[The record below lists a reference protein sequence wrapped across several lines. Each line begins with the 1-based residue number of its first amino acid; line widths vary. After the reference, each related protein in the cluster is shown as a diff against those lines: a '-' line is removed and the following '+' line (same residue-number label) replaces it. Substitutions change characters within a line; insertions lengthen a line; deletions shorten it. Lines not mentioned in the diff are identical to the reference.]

1 MVHSCALYKI
11 YQLIDKGEV
20 GEAGSQGQNRRKRSF
35 GSKWGP
41 NQRKWKGA
49 RDRAVRHG
57 MQGEM
62 RSKRTVVAGGMGVG
76 CLLITQEIITS
87 LVIISWGVF
96 TPGDSA
102 RGPEFEIFPVCLL
115 FFFFFCLFLSVVV
128 VVVVAISWAAP
139 AAYGGSQAR
148 G

>member
-57 MQGEM
+57 MQGEGL
-62 RSKRTVVAGGMGVG
+62 KMGLKAYKCKAIG
-76 CLLITQEIITS
+76 LMLKFLGEKTHREESMSQE
-87 LVIISWGVF
+87 VRHG
-96 TPGDSA
+96 
-102 RGPEFEIFPVCLL
+102 
-115 FFFFFCLFLSVVV
+115 
-128 VVVVAISWAAP
+128 
-139 AAYGGSQAR
+139 
-148 G
+148 